1 MEISMEQPKRML
13 KLVRIESLRKGQATV
28 HFELKSPTG
37 DYVLLKSPV
46 LVDGLAGLDE
56 ILANATQ
63 ELRKH
68 FMAIFEESR
77 RNPLTFD

>member
-1 MEISMEQPKRML
+1 MKQPKRML
-13 KLVRIESLRKGQATV
+13 RRVRIESQRERQVIV